1 MKKKTEPE
9 SAEKFLQRAYSRVF
23 HAVKNW
29 EQNTEKKLSD
39 FQKKEYDKHTSKDVE
54 LIIKKYNELLL
65 SSNYNNEYKLLFKLI
80 VDDLYTDSN
89 EKEAALVEKEVT
101 SKPDLFYFDCE
112 ILSCICDGLYDK
124 ENFSCKKVLE
134 KIDDIKVS
142 KISFQYKK
150 LCKYIIQVKYGDFD
164 FENYIHLFVLGMN
177 PYNFKKL
184 INELSDI
191 IDKIPFPKNVKELFQ
206 IKTLQ
211 RINKEIESKNI
222 NNQKKDDK

>member
-1 MKKKTEPE
+1 MKKKSEPE

-29 EQNTEKKLSD
+29 EQNTEKRLSD
-39 FQKKEYDKHTSKDVE
+39 FQKSEYDKHTSKDVE
-54 LIIKKYNELLL
+54 LIIKKYNQLLL

-80 VDDLYTDSN
+80 LDDLYTDSN
-89 EKEAALVEKEVT
+89 DKEAALVEKEVT

-164 FENYIHLFVLGMN
+164 FENFIHLFVLGMN

-184 INELSDI
+184 VNELSDI
-191 IDKIPFPKNVKELFQ
+191 IDKIPFPKSVKELFQ

-211 RINKEIESKNI
+211 RINKEIES
-222 NNQKKDDK
+222 NNNKTKEEDK

>member
-1 MKKKTEPE
+1 MKKKSEPE

-29 EQNTEKKLSD
+29 EQNTEKRLSD
-39 FQKKEYDKHTSKDVE
+39 FQKSEYDKHTSKDVE

-80 VDDLYTDSN
+80 LDDLYTDSN
-89 EKEAALVEKEVT
+89 DKEATLVEKEVT

-124 ENFSCKKVLE
+124 ETFSCKKVLE

-164 FENYIHLFVLGMN
+164 FENFIHLFVLGMN

-184 INELSDI
+184 VNELSDI
-191 IDKIPFPKNVKELFQ
+191 IDKIPFPKSVKELFQ

-211 RINKEIESKNI
+211 RINKEIES
-222 NNQKKDDK
+222 NNNKTKEEDK

>member
-89 EKEAALVEKEVT
+89 DKEAALVEKEVT

-184 INELSDI
+184 VNELSDI
-191 IDKIPFPKNVKELFQ
+191 IDKIPFPKSVKELFQ

-211 RINKEIESKNI
+211 RINKEIES
-222 NNQKKDDK
+222 NNNKTKEDK

>member
-1 MKKKTEPE
+1 MKKKSEPE

-29 EQNTEKKLSD
+29 EQNTEKTLSD
-39 FQKKEYDKHTSKDVE
+39 FQKNEYDKHTSKDVE

-80 VDDLYTDSN
+80 LDDLYTDSN
-89 EKEAALVEKEVT
+89 DKEAALVEKEVT

-164 FENYIHLFVLGMN
+164 FENFIHLFVLGMN

-184 INELSDI
+184 VSELSDI
-191 IDKIPFPKNVKELFQ
+191 IDKIPFPKSVKELFQ

-211 RINKEIESKNI
+211 RINKEIES
-222 NNQKKDDK
+222 NNNKSKEEDK

>member
-29 EQNTEKKLSD
+29 EQNTEKTLSD
-39 FQKKEYDKHTSKDVE
+39 FHKKEYDKHTSKDVE

-80 VDDLYTDSN
+80 LDDLYTDSN
-89 EKEAALVEKEVT
+89 DKEATLVEKEVT

-164 FENYIHLFVLGMN
+164 FENFIHLFVLGMN

-184 INELSDI
+184 VNELSDI
-191 IDKIPFPKNVKELFQ
+191 IDKIPFPKSVKELFQ

-211 RINKEIESKNI
+211 RINKEIES
-222 NNQKKDDK
+222 NNNKTKEDK

>member
-1 MKKKTEPE
+1 MKKKSEPE

-29 EQNTEKKLSD
+29 EQNTEKRLSD
-39 FQKKEYDKHTSKDVE
+39 FQKSEYDKHTSKDVE

-80 VDDLYTDSN
+80 LDDLYTDSN
-89 EKEAALVEKEVT
+89 DKEAALVEKEVT

-184 INELSDI
+184 VSELSDI
-191 IDKIPFPKNVKELFQ
+191 LDKIPFPKSVKELFQ

-211 RINKEIESKNI
+211 RINKEIES
-222 NNQKKDDK
+222 NNNKTKEDK

>member
-29 EQNTEKKLSD
+29 EQNTEKTLSD

-65 SSNYNNEYKLLFKLI
+65 SSNYNNEYKILFKLI
-80 VDDLYTDSN
+80 LDDLYTDSN
-89 EKEAALVEKEVT
+89 DKEASLVEKEVT

-124 ENFSCKKVLE
+124 ENSSCKKVLE

-184 INELSDI
+184 VSELSDI
-191 IDKIPFPKNVKELFQ
+191 LDKIPFPKSVKELFQ

-211 RINKEIESKNI
+211 RINKEIES
-222 NNQKKDDK
+222 NNNKTKEDK

>member
-65 SSNYNNEYKLLFKLI
+65 SSNYNNEYKILFKLI
-80 VDDLYTDSN
+80 LDDLYTDSN
-89 EKEAALVEKEVT
+89 DKEAALVEKEVT

-184 INELSDI
+184 VSELSDI
-191 IDKIPFPKNVKELFQ
+191 LDKIPFPKSVKELFQ

-211 RINKEIESKNI
+211 RINKEIES
-222 NNQKKDDK
+222 NNNKTKEDK

>member
-1 MKKKTEPE
+1 MKKKSEPE

-29 EQNTEKKLSD
+29 EQNTEKRLSD
-39 FQKKEYDKHTSKDVE
+39 FQKNEYDKHTSKDVE
-54 LIIKKYNELLL
+54 LIIKKYNELLF

-80 VDDLYTDSN
+80 LDDLYTDSN
-89 EKEAALVEKEVT
+89 DKEAALVEKEVT

-112 ILSCICDGLYDK
+112 ILSCICEALYDK
-124 ENFSCKKVLE
+124 ENFSLKKTLE

-150 LCKYIIQVKYGDFD
+150 LCKFIIQMKNENFN

-177 PYNFKKL
+177 PYNFNKL
-184 INELSDI
+184 LNELNDI
-191 IDKIPFPKNVKELFQ
+191 RDKIPFPKNVKELFQ

-211 RINKEIESKNI
+211 RINKEIESIYNNEKKN
-222 NNQKKDDK
+222 DK

>member
-29 EQNTEKKLSD
+29 EQNTEKTLSD
-39 FQKKEYDKHTSKDVE
+39 FKKKEYDKHTSKDVE

-65 SSNYNNEYKLLFKLI
+65 SSNYNNEYKILFKLI
-80 VDDLYTDSN
+80 LDDLYTDSN
-89 EKEAALVEKEVT
+89 DKEASLVEKEVT

-112 ILSCICDGLYDK
+112 ILNCICDGLYNK

-184 INELSDI
+184 VSELSDI
-191 IDKIPFPKNVKELFQ
+191 LDKIPFPKSVKELFQ

-211 RINKEIESKNI
+211 RINKEIES
-222 NNQKKDDK
+222 NNNKTKEDK

>member
-1 MKKKTEPE
+1 MKKKSEPE

-29 EQNTEKKLSD
+29 EQNTEKTLSD
-39 FQKKEYDKHTSKDVE
+39 FQKSEYDKHTSKDVE

-80 VDDLYTDSN
+80 LDDLYTDSN
-89 EKEAALVEKEVT
+89 DKEAALVEKEVT

-142 KISFQYKK
+142 KISFQYKT

-164 FENYIHLFVLGMN
+164 FENFIHLFVLGMN

-184 INELSDI
+184 VSELSDI
-191 IDKIPFPKNVKELFQ
+191 IDKIPFPKSVKELFQ

-211 RINKEIESKNI
+211 RINKEIES
-222 NNQKKDDK
+222 NNNKTKEEDK

>member
-29 EQNTEKKLSD
+29 EQNTEKTLSD
-39 FQKKEYDKHTSKDVE
+39 FQKKEYDKHTSKDVD

-65 SSNYNNEYKLLFKLI
+65 SSNYNNEYKILFKLI
-80 VDDLYTDSN
+80 LDDLYTDSN
-89 EKEAALVEKEVT
+89 DKEASLVEKEVT

-184 INELSDI
+184 VNEISDI
-191 IDKIPFPKNVKELFQ
+191 LDKIPFPKSVKELFQ

-211 RINKEIESKNI
+211 RINKEIES
-222 NNQKKDDK
+222 NNNKTKEDK

>member
-80 VDDLYTDSN
+80 IDDLYTDSN
-89 EKEAALVEKEVT
+89 DKEAALVEKEVT

-177 PYNFKKL
+177 PYNFKQL
-184 INELSDI
+184 LNELTDI
-191 IDKIPFPKNVKELFQ
+191 IDKIPFPKTVKELFQ
-206 IKTLQ
+206 VKTLQ
-211 RINKEIESKNI
+211 RINKEIQSKDNE
-222 NNQKKDDK
+222 KKIDK

>member
-1 MKKKTEPE
+1 MKKKSEPE

-29 EQNTEKKLSD
+29 EQNTEKTLSD
-39 FQKKEYDKHTSKDVE
+39 FQKSEYDKHTSKDVE

-80 VDDLYTDSN
+80 LDDLYTDSN
-89 EKEAALVEKEVT
+89 DKEAALVEKEVT

-164 FENYIHLFVLGMN
+164 FENFIHLFVLGMN

-184 INELSDI
+184 VSELSDI
-191 IDKIPFPKNVKELFQ
+191 IDKIPFPKSVKELFQ

-211 RINKEIESKNI
+211 RINKEIES
-222 NNQKKDDK
+222 NNNKTKEEDK

>member
-1 MKKKTEPE
+1 MKKKSEPE

-29 EQNTEKKLSD
+29 EQNTEKTLSD
-39 FQKKEYDKHTSKDVE
+39 FQIKEYDKHTSKDVE

-65 SSNYNNEYKLLFKLI
+65 SSNYNNEYKILFKLI
-80 VDDLYTDSN
+80 LDDLYTDSN
-89 EKEAALVEKEVT
+89 DKEASLVEKEVT

-184 INELSDI
+184 VSELSDI
-191 IDKIPFPKNVKELFQ
+191 LDKIPFPKSVKELFQ

-211 RINKEIESKNI
+211 RINKEIES
-222 NNQKKDDK
+222 NNNKTKEDK

>member
-184 INELSDI
+184 VSELSDI
-191 IDKIPFPKNVKELFQ
+191 LDKIPFPKSVKELFQ

-211 RINKEIESKNI
+211 RINKEIES
-222 NNQKKDDK
+222 NNNKTKEDK

>member
-29 EQNTEKKLSD
+29 EQNTEKTLSD

-54 LIIKKYNELLL
+54 LIIKKYNEFLL

-80 VDDLYTDSN
+80 VDDLYTESN
-89 EKEAALVEKEVT
+89 DKEAALVEKEVT

-184 INELSDI
+184 VSELSDI
-191 IDKIPFPKNVKELFQ
+191 LDKIPFPKSVKELFQ

-211 RINKEIESKNI
+211 RINKEIES
-222 NNQKKDDK
+222 NNNKTKEDK

>member
-1 MKKKTEPE
+1 MKKK
-9 SAEKFLQRAYSRVF
+9 
-23 HAVKNW
+23 
-29 EQNTEKKLSD
+29 TEKKLSD

-80 VDDLYTDSN
+80 IDDLYTDSN
-89 EKEAALVEKEVT
+89 DKEAALVEKEVT

-150 LCKYIIQVKYGDFD
+150 LCKYIIQVKYEDFD
-164 FENYIHLFVLGMN
+164 FENFIHLFVLGMN

-184 INELSDI
+184 VSELSDI
-191 IDKIPFPKNVKELFQ
+191 IDKIPFPKSVKELFQ

-211 RINKEIESKNI
+211 RINKEIES
-222 NNQKKDDK
+222 NNNKTKEEDK

>member
-89 EKEAALVEKEVT
+89 DKEAALVEKEVT

-112 ILSCICDGLYDK
+112 ILNCICDGLYNK
-124 ENFSCKKVLE
+124 ENFSCKTVLE

-164 FENYIHLFVLGMN
+164 FENFIHLFVLGMN

-184 INELSDI
+184 VNELSDI
-191 IDKIPFPKNVKELFQ
+191 IDKIPFPKSVKELFQ

-211 RINKEIESKNI
+211 RINKEIES
-222 NNQKKDDK
+222 NNNKTKEEDK

>member
-1 MKKKTEPE
+1 MKKKSEPE

-29 EQNTEKKLSD
+29 EQNTEKRLSD
-39 FQKKEYDKHTSKDVE
+39 FQKSEYDKHTSKDVE

-80 VDDLYTDSN
+80 LDDLYTDSN
-89 EKEAALVEKEVT
+89 DKEAALVEKEVT

-164 FENYIHLFVLGMN
+164 FENFIHLFVLGMN

-184 INELSDI
+184 VNELSDI
-191 IDKIPFPKNVKELFQ
+191 IDKIPFPKSVKELFQ

-211 RINKEIESKNI
+211 RINKEIES
-222 NNQKKDDK
+222 NNNKTKEEDK

>member
-29 EQNTEKKLSD
+29 EQNTEKRLSD
-39 FQKKEYDKHTSKDVE
+39 FQKSEYDKHTSKDVE

-89 EKEAALVEKEVT
+89 DKEAALVEKEVT

-112 ILSCICDGLYDK
+112 ILNCICDGLYNK

-184 INELSDI
+184 VSELSDI
-191 IDKIPFPKNVKELFQ
+191 LDKIPFPKSVKELFQ

-211 RINKEIESKNI
+211 RINKEIES
-222 NNQKKDDK
+222 NNNKTKEDK

>member
-29 EQNTEKKLSD
+29 EQNTEKTLSD
-39 FQKKEYDKHTSKDVE
+39 FQIKEYDKHTSKDVE

-65 SSNYNNEYKLLFKLI
+65 SSNYNNEYKILFKLI
-80 VDDLYTDSN
+80 LDDLYTDSN
-89 EKEAALVEKEVT
+89 DKEASLVEKEVT

-184 INELSDI
+184 VSELSDI
-191 IDKIPFPKNVKELFQ
+191 LDKIPFPKSVKELFQ

-211 RINKEIESKNI
+211 RINKEIES
-222 NNQKKDDK
+222 NNNKTKEDK